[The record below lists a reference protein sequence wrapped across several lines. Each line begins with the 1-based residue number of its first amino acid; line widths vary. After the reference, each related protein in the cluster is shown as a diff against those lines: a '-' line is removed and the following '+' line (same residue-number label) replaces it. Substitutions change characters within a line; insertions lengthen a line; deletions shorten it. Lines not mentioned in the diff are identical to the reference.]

1 MQIPQVTAP
10 ASAPEPGTVEGDKP
24 ATKNGEGGEKG
35 AFAIL
40 LSLLQGSAP
49 AQPGTAPGMTEGSGT
64 GEAAPANGGQSPGA
78 TSTASQNVLLV
89 AGNGT
94 ATSGEAG
101 PDAAAITPAPES
113 KGQPVDA
120 KAQSAKNASTKSSET
135 APANPPPDHGKAV
148 TTAKPVIVTQVVTP
162 SPPDGAKQTSSAQY
176 VVPEPNA
183 AASEPGTPTN
193 PVKQTAPA
201 NAPVAEAETGIPI
214 AKLIDAEDADVT
226 VETKQAAPAKPE
238 AEPMAQATGS
248 RSTARFIVAK
258 PDTVAAETPKAKAE
272 GTTETLSPTPAPTPK
287 PVSDGDGDAVAKSL
301 DSEEAA
307 IQKDPAKVPVRTAA
321 VSVQHA
327 DGAGPARV
335 ESPPN
340 AVVQVEHA
348 APSNGSERVK
358 ADVDPAAP
366 PERTTVKTIA
376 IDTVKGVRYLLTKG
390 EQTMRIRL
398 VPESLGELKLVVTS
412 TNDEITVRLAS
423 ANHSVRELLHTQV
436 HQLREVLAQD
446 GSNVG
451 KITITADLNAG
462 AGTGN
467 PLSGSP
473 DRAWTPHA
481 RGWNGN
487 TPGPP
492 NQNPT
497 NGQQPGAVPRRTVSH
512 SGTLNLFA

>member
-10 ASAPEPGTVEGDKP
+10 TSASEPVTVEGEKP

-40 LSLLQGSAP
+40 LALLQGSAP

-78 TSTASQNVLLV
+78 SSASSQNVLLV
-89 AGNGT
+89 AGDAT
-94 ATSGEAG
+94 AASGEA
-101 PDAAAITPAPES
+101 
-113 KGQPVDA
+113 
-120 KAQSAKNASTKSSET
+120 AQTAKNASAKSNEA
-135 APANPPPDHGKAV
+135 APANPPPEHGKAV
-148 TTAKPVIVTQVVTP
+148 STVKPVIVTQVVTP

-176 VVPEPNA
+176 VVPELKA
-183 AASEPGTPTN
+183 AASEPGAPTK
-193 PVKQTAPA
+193 PVNQTAPA
-201 NAPVAEAETGIPI
+201 NVPVAEAETGIPV
-214 AKLIDAEDADVT
+214 AKLIDAEGADVT

-238 AEPMAQATGS
+238 AEPKAHVTDS

-258 PDTVAAETPKAKAE
+258 PDTVAAESPTVKAE
-272 GTTETLSPTPAPTPK
+272 GTTETLSPTSSVTPK
-287 PVSDGDGDAVAKSL
+287 PGSDGGGDAVAEVL
-301 DSEEAA
+301 DGEEAA
-307 IQKDPAKVPVRTAA
+307 IPKDAAKVPVRTA
-321 VSVQHA
+321 SSQVQHV
-327 DGAGPARV
+327 DGARPATV
-335 ESPPN
+335 EPPPPN
-340 AVVQVEHA
+340 AVIQVEHA

-358 ADVDPAAP
+358 AEVDPAAP

-473 DRAWTPHA
+473 ERAWTPHA

-487 TPGPP
+487 TPGPS
-492 NQNPT
+492 NQNPS
-497 NGQQPGAVPRRTVSH
+497 NGQQPGAVPRRPLSH
-512 SGTLNLFA
+512 GGSLNLFA